1 MGRRF
6 EGVDHREGVADGAA
20 LVVVVGEVWAVGTKG
35 VVGWRE
41 VWGEL
46 PVELLV
52 RRELALELLVWRD
65 GALVLERFGRLQNL
79 DLRFVVLLVLES
91 ELRLVLLSWA
101 FFLREVYVPIVDLLQ
116 RDLWLWLVVL
126 WRPET

>member
-35 VVGWRE
+35 VIGWRE

-79 DLRFVVLLVLES
+79 DL
-91 ELRLVLLSWA
+91 
-101 FFLREVYVPIVDLLQ
+101 
-116 RDLWLWLVVL
+116 
-126 WRPET
+126 